1 MRTLKIKL
9 NGFIRAEVIE
19 YYGERGVF
27 IPLRYNAEE
36 RADGVFS
43 TVKMRHPRRNV
54 GNDHDMEGLISVP
67 DDQRDKLLMSTRT
80 FGLTQPVVFEYG
92 TDRKKR
98 GTTRKKLS
106 KSELDELLGQ

>member
-9 NGFIRAEVIE
+9 DGFIRAQVIE

-36 RADGVFS
+36 QPDGCFS
-43 TVKMRHPRRNV
+43 TVKMRRPRRNV
-54 GNDHDMEGLISVP
+54 SNEHDMEGLISVP

-80 FGLTQPVVFEYG
+80 FGLTRPVVLEYG
-92 TDRKKR
+92 QDREKR
-98 GTTRKKLS
+98 APARGKLC
-106 KSELDELLGQ
+106 KRELDKLLEE